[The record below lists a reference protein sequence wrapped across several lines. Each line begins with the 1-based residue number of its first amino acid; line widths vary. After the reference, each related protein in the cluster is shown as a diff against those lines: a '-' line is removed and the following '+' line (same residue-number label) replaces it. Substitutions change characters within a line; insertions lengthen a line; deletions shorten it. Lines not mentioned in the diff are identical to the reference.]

1 MQLELSLVL
10 KQWKE
15 VISRSA
21 VGLLTAQV
29 AREAYF
35 NGQSYLDLKLDNL
48 PGITDNFY
56 AGVGFRTEK
65 SNALLLYHQ
74 AEVLIL
80 TDQLAKPSVMIL
92 LKRYVSKVYAVC
104 VLCVFSPQSGVCQVQ
119 LKEGY
124 VVVTAGKNEVRTQ
137 KTYNDENSHYVAF
150 YSNMNG
156 YSNKQHTACSHPHT
170 NFTAWICV

>member
-104 VLCVFSPQSGVCQVQ
+104 VFSTEWGVSSTVERRLCGGDGWQKWGPNSEDLQRWEQSLRGF
-119 LKEGY
+119 L
-124 VVVTAGKNEVRTQ
+124 
-137 KTYNDENSHYVAF
+137 
-150 YSNMNG
+150 
-156 YSNKQHTACSHPHT
+156 
-170 NFTAWICV
+170 